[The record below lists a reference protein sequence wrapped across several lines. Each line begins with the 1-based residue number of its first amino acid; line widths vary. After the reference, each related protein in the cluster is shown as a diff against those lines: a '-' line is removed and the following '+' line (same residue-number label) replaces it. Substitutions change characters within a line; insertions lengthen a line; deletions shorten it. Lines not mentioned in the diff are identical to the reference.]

1 MGTNTIYKS
10 ALVHN
15 IVSTILAYSYALD
28 YQESYLYDLFNKYS
42 INKLRAIHEELQI
55 YGVEAVLNKY
65 VNY

>member
-1 MGTNTIYKS
+1 MSNNTIYKA

-15 IVSTILAYSYALD
+15 IVSTIVSVSYALD
-28 YQESYLYDLFNKYS
+28 YQEDFLYNIFNKYTVS
-42 INKLRAIHEELQI
+42 QLRTINEELQI